1 MGAYYI
7 QNSRY
12 YHGGCYFILLDEN
25 DFEMA
30 AVILT
35 FLPDEFDLT
44 QQLPAPIEIFN
55 DDIDENREQLFA
67 VTLSVLDAA
76 NLDLVDNSI
85 NNVSLCRI
93 KDDDRK
99 VEKK

>member
-1 MGAYYI
+1 MGE
-7 QNSRY
+7 S
-12 YHGGCYFILLDEN
+12 YFILLDEN